1 MENNK
6 TINIGRNLEGN
17 PVVIINDIRFKGKR
31 NINWNEVEKYL
42 REYIGNCYE
51 VMETSD
57 CVYIGTDFPKEL
69 KGSNDTK
76 RLYGANAKAK
86 ANATQGIPI
95 LLQYAG
101 NRRWKENLKE
111 KHSMDAK
118 YGWYRFT
125 TRFALPVQNN
135 DLEDEIRFNI
145 YRIEMLVRHAAD
157 GKLYL
162 YDMVN
167 IKKETSTP
175 LEQLLYGNKP
185 IS

>member
-1 MENNK
+1 M
-6 TINIGRNLEGN
+6 LGN
-17 PVVIINDIRFKGKR
+17 VG
-31 NINWNEVEKYL
+31 EKW
-42 REYIGNCYE
+42 
-51 VMETSD
+51 V
-57 CVYIGTDFPKEL
+57 K
-69 KGSNDTK
+69 
-76 RLYGANAKAK
+76 
-86 ANATQGIPI
+86 
-95 LLQYAG
+95 
-101 NRRWKENLKE
+101 RRWKENLKE

-135 DLEDEIRFNI
+135 DSEDEIRFNI